1 MKTNFNPD
9 IQYRCTIIRGKA
21 QKELD
26 NLLPAYANIV
36 AEICPCTKDVFDQEF
51 NDRLSEII
59 YDSSFESLEENNQK
73 TIRNH
78 ITEIAGKLFGLYY
91 FDDQYFY
98 ESPSNQKLLEDNDQ
112 PAFFKNL
119 CLNFQFPNGTQKIQ
133 TIEERI
139 NDGIKFKPFHFVLSL
154 LSIAQKNGITIT
166 KDEIGYYILN
176 AKQVLQGTIS
186 IEDVLGRI
194 LKDRSSNNV
203 KKLDSGSFH
212 TQHIREQLNLLT
224 LANLIIIDSNN
235 VIINK
240 SENQIIDEFIK
251 ELNTPL
257 QFNIFKY
264 NLNNEEEKK
273 QMYYDW
279 SEYFGKIA
287 VTNPEILSTS
297 IEALQREVIEKPK
310 TEKKGIDYTILG
322 DEGED
327 YVFNL
332 EKNRVSVFYPRLVN
346 KVLLLGKQ
354 RGLGYDISSIEAD
367 ENKEEPEFARFI
379 EVKSTKRIT
388 EPDLNDNSWT
398 DTVNLTRKEWIA
410 AKQYRSAYNIYR
422 VYFTPNA
429 TIVRKINDPFGKNE
443 QGTITVLPT
452 LYRMDFGSESI
463 DKQY

>member
-9 IQYRCTIIRGKA
+9 LQYRCTIIRGKA

-51 NDRLSEII
+51 NDRLSGII
-59 YDSSFESLEENNQK
+59 YASTFENLEENNQK

-91 FDDQYFY
+91 FDDQYIY

-166 KDEIGYYILN
+166 KDEIGYYVLN

-186 IEDVLGRI
+186 IKDVLKTI
-194 LKDRSSNNV
+194 LKDRASNNI

-224 LANLIIIDSNN
+224 LANLIIIDSNS
-235 VIINK
+235 VILNK
-240 SENQIIDEFIK
+240 SENQIINEFIK

-257 QFNIFKY
+257 QFNIFIY
-264 NLNNEEEKK
+264 DLDNEDEKK

-297 IEALQREVIEKPK
+297 IEALQREEIKNPK
-310 TEKKGIDYTILG
+310 AEKKGVDYTILG

-332 EKNRVSVFYPRLVN
+332 ERNRVSVFYPRLVN

-354 RGLGYDISSIEAD
+354 RGLGYDISSIEAE

-443 QGTITVLPT
+443 QGKITVLPT
-452 LYRMDFGSESI
+452 LYRMDFGSQSI